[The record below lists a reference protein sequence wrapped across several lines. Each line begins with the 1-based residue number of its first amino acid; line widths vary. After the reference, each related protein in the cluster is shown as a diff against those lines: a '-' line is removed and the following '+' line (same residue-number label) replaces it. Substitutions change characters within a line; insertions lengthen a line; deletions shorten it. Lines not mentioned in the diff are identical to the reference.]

1 MMGDEALT
9 VMTGFWR
16 RAIKYWRVSVLL
28 VSCAVFVL
36 PSPAM
41 AQAQEFQPLASI
53 RKAAMDYALAA
64 AKRAM
69 PDARLAVR
77 AASLDSRLRLTLCRH
92 PLQSSAPSSGRE
104 VGNTVVSVR
113 CAGPRPWKLYVPVE
127 VEARL
132 QVLVAAQPLERG
144 VQVKAGMLS
153 RAERDVAQL
162 PYGYFTNQRP
172 VLGQVLQRNLSPG
185 KVLTPG
191 MLSPPLLVRRGQVVT
206 LAAGADGFSVTTQG
220 VALQDGARGALV
232 RVRNSRSKRVVQGV
246 VTGSGQVQVPG

>member
-1 MMGDEALT
+1 MGDELLT
-9 VMTGFWR
+9 TTASIR
-16 RAIKYWRVSVLL
+16 RLAIKYWRAGVLL
-28 VSCAVFVL
+28 ACCAVFGAPL
-36 PSPAM
+36 PVA
-41 AQAQEFQPLASI
+41 AQEFQSLASI
-53 RKAAMDYALAA
+53 RKEATDYALAA

-77 AASLDSRLRLTLCRH
+77 AATLDSRLHLPLCDS
-92 PLQSSAPSSGRE
+92 PLQSSAPSRGRK

-113 CAGPRPWKLYVPVE
+113 CNGSRPWKLYVPVK
-127 VEARL
+127 VQARL
-132 QVLVAAQPLERG
+132 MVLVAAQPLVRG
-144 VQVKAGMLS
+144 TQVEADMLS
-153 RAERDVAQL
+153 RTERDVAQL
-162 PYGYFTNQRP
+162 PYGYFTRQKA

-191 MLSPPLLVRRGQVVT
+191 VLRPPLLVRRGQVVT

-246 VTGSGQVQVPG
+246 VTGSGQVQVQG